1 MYYLITLIRNFLF
14 DKHIIKG
21 RKYTDVFVL
30 TVGNLRVGGTG
41 KTPMVEYL
49 IRHLREEFNLAVVS
63 LGYGRK
69 TKGLREIKG
78 EDTAQTVGDE
88 PLQMYQKF
96 KDIRFFVCKNRNT
109 AIDYIRENY
118 KDIQLIVLDDAMQ
131 YRKTL
136 ATKTILLTEYSR
148 PFYKDHILPYGRLR
162 EMKQSSKRADYIIVT
177 KCPEEIEES
186 KKNEIISNI
195 KPTNN
200 QKIFFSRIIYSISSY
215 NIENPC
221 QIKNKKLLFVAAID
235 NPAPAIQYLQS
246 LGNEVD
252 LMKYQDHHK
261 YNDKDIAR
269 IKKAMKT
276 NQELITTQK
285 DAVKL
290 RQKGLSFYVLEIENQ
305 IDNNFLNILKDE
317 IRANLG
323 S

>member
-14 DKHIIKG
+14 DKQIIKS
-21 RKYTDVFVL
+21 RKYSDVFVL

-49 IRHLREEFNLAVVS
+49 IRHLKDEFSLAVVS

-69 TKGLREIKG
+69 TKGLREINDK
-78 EDTAQTVGDE
+78 DTAQSVGDE

-109 AIDYIRENY
+109 AIDYIREHY
-118 KDIQLIVLDDAMQ
+118 KDIQLVVLDDAMQ

-136 ATKTILLTEYSR
+136 ANKTILLTEYSR

-162 EMKQSSKRADYIIVT
+162 ESKQSSKRADYIVVT
-177 KCPEEIEES
+177 KCPKEIEEN
-186 KKNEIISNI
+186 KNRDIISNI
-195 KPTNN
+195 KPRDN
-200 QKIFFSRIIYSISSY
+200 QRVFFSHIVYSISSY
-215 NIENPC
+215 NIEKPC
-221 QIKNKKLLFVAAID
+221 KIKNKNLLFVAAID
-235 NPAPAIQYLQS
+235 NPTPAVHYLQG
-246 LGNEVD
+246 LGCQVD

-261 YNDKDIAR
+261 YNDKDIMK
-269 IKKAMKT
+269 IKKAIKPD
-276 NQELITTQK
+276 QLLITTQK

-290 RQKGLSFYVLEIENQ
+290 KDKGLGFYILEIENK